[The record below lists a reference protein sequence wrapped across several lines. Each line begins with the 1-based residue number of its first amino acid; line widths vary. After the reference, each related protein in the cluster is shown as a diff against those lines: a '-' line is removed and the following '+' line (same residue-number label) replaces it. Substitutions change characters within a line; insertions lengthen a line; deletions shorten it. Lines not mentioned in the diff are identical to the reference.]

1 MLELERVRSQLTEL
15 KLNTAAELLESR
27 LQTAAQKE
35 ATYVSFLAELL
46 EEELSQRRH
55 RYVQTQVQRAH
66 LPYQK
71 TLDEF
76 DFAFQPSV
84 DRRAIEEF
92 ATLGFIQEAF
102 NIVFLGP
109 PGVGKSHLAVALA
122 LKALSSG
129 YSAYFVSVTD
139 LVADLRRAN
148 AENKLDIRM
157 RKYLR
162 PKLLVIDEVGYC
174 PFGREEANL
183 FFQLVS
189 TRYEH
194 GSIILTSNKSFAE
207 WGELFGDAVLA
218 SALLDR
224 LLHHSHIVNI
234 RGQSY
239 RLREKVRVGVYG
251 APRETVTTS

>member
-1 MLELERVRSQLTEL
+1 MTEL

-27 LQTAAQKE
+27 LQTAAQKK

-92 ATLGFIQEAF
+92 STLGFIQEAF

-122 LKALSSG
+122 LKA
-129 YSAYFVSVTD
+129 
-139 LVADLRRAN
+139 
-148 AENKLDIRM
+148 
-157 RKYLR
+157 
-162 PKLLVIDEVGYC
+162 
-174 PFGREEANL
+174 
-183 FFQLVS
+183 
-189 TRYEH
+189 
-194 GSIILTSNKSFAE
+194 
-207 WGELFGDAVLA
+207 
-218 SALLDR
+218 
-224 LLHHSHIVNI
+224 
-234 RGQSY
+234 
-239 RLREKVRVGVYG
+239 
-251 APRETVTTS
+251 

>member
-1 MLELERVRSQLTEL
+1 MLELERVRSHLTEL
-15 KLNTAAELLESR
+15 KLNTAAEILESR
-27 LQTAAQKE
+27 LQTATQQE
-35 ATYVSFLAELL
+35 ATYVAFLADLL
-46 EEELSQRRH
+46 EEEISHRRQ
-55 RYVQTQVQRAH
+55 RYVQTQVQRAR

-71 TLDEF
+71 TLDDF
-76 DFAFQPSV
+76 DYSFQPSV
-84 DRRAIEEF
+84 DKRAMEEF
-92 ATLGFIQEAF
+92 STLGFIEEAF

-122 LKALSSG
+122 MKALSEG
-129 YSAYFVSVTD
+129 YSAYFVTVTD
-139 LVADLRRAN
+139 LLEDLRRAH

-162 PKLLVIDEVGYC
+162 PKLLVIDEVGYW
-174 PFGREEANL
+174 PFGPEEANL

-194 GSIILTSNKSFAE
+194 GSIVLTSNKSFAE
-207 WGELFGDAVLA
+207 WGELFGDPVLA

-224 LLHHSHIVNI
+224 LLHHGHILNI

-239 RLREKVRVGVYG
+239 RLREKVRAGVYG
-251 APRETVTTS
+251 SPREPATTA